1 MNNSKRSFIIFVGI
15 YAVIS
20 FSILTIILYNYMT
33 DYFGYQDG
41 VLTFENIQR
50 YFANSDTGIHFLIA
64 SLIIIVIA
72 TIIFSFLYFF
82 LTRRSR
88 NISKALDNGG
98 EIVNATLFEMEQTLV
113 SVNNNPQVKM
123 TVTFGYN
130 GELKRKEFKAFV
142 DYLQPP
148 RIGSQ
153 FDLVYDPVRDKLFSP
168 QFLVK

>member
-41 VLTFENIQR
+41 VLTFENFQ
-50 YFANSDTGIHFLIA
+50 YFLAYSDTGVNFLITT
-64 SLIIIVIA
+64 LIFIVISA
-72 TIIFSFLYFF
+72 IIFSTLYFL
-82 LTRRSR
+82 LTRRSH
-88 NISKALDNGG
+88 NINKALANGG

-113 SVNNNPQVKM
+113 RVNNNPQVKM
-123 TVTFGYN
+123 TVTFDYN
-130 GELKRKEFKAFV
+130 GELKRKEFKGFV

>member
-1 MNNSKRSFIIFVGI
+1 MNNSKRTFFVFIGI

-20 FSILTIILYNYMT
+20 FSILTIILYNYMS
-33 DYFGYQDG
+33 DYYGYQDG
-41 VLTFENIQR
+41 VLTFENIR
-50 YFANSDTGIHFLIA
+50 NFFAYSDMGIPFLIG
-64 SLIIIVIA
+64 SLIILGMA

-88 NISKALDNGG
+88 NISKALNNGG
-98 EIVNATLFEMEQTLV
+98 EIVNATLYEMEQTLV